1 MARRVGGVD
10 ARKVGVITP
19 KVGPAHGDL
28 VYHGGPTISCPRIHA
43 TFWGPNWSDRTHQAQ
58 AARLV
63 QFLKDLAARGS
74 SQFFQAAVQ
83 LRTGRIK
90 VTNSATL
97 CHKVACA

>member
-10 ARKVGVITP
+10 ARHVAPITP

-63 QFLKDLAARGS
+63 QFLKDLGAS
-74 SQFFQAAVQ
+74 TWMNVQSQYGGGAGPSHPPIPT
-83 LRTGRIK
+83 RPPRPPP
-90 VTNSATL
+90 
-97 CHKVACA
+97 